1 MKSKSNLDLGSLVNT
16 GDRTYLLV
24 SHLRVMDLELTT
36 VNPIAH
42 KSDIECAATV
52 VSSGDSES
60 TTNTAKRDKGYWRRS
75 SFYRRRDEHGNDFQI
90 TVPWSPQMYFSVRGA
105 ENFHIYL
112 WILKDLAW
120 TQKWYGM
127 SWTFGILAISWIFVL
142 AYHAFND
149 RNFNEI
155 YMLIAMVLW
164 LSANFVWMAGE
175 LLYAFVR
182 CSVLY
187 LT

>member
-1 MKSKSNLDLGSLVNT
+1 MA
-16 GDRTYLLV
+16 
-24 SHLRVMDLELTT
+24 T
-36 VNPIAH
+36 VNPIANNA
-42 KSDIECAATV
+42 DIEGATAVTAA
-52 VSSGDSES
+52 GNSES
-60 TTNTAKRDKGYWRRS
+60 TSNTANKGYWRRT
-75 SFYRRRDEHGNDFQI
+75 SFYKRRDEHGNDFQI

-127 SWTFGILAISWIFVL
+127 SWTFGICAISWIFVL
-142 AYHAFND
+142 AYHAFID

-164 LSANFVWMAGE
+164 LSANFVWMAGKE
-175 LLYAFVR
+175 CKLLFP
-182 CSVLY
+182 
-187 LT
+187 